1 MGKDSLTRYIQRR
14 CFNRN
19 EIKEDAWETIWSR
32 SAMRDDGDNVFVIR
46 CLDSTILDKA
56 TEDFTKYK
64 VDHRLTDNDLDSN
77 PMHGFLKARGGLWVV
92 EPSN

>member
-1 MGKDSLTRYIQRR
+1 
-14 CFNRN
+14 
-19 EIKEDAWETIWSR
+19 
-32 SAMRDDGDNVFVIR
+32 MRDDGDNVFVIR

-77 PMHGFLKARGGLWVV
+77 PMHWFLKAQGGSWVV
-92 EPSN
+92 EPANWNGMAADFFPDQMQPANLQQV